1 MSYIGLQHIVAA
13 PIEKENENAMP
24 TYGAGVLVG
33 RGINA
38 DVTFNRADV
47 TLEAD
52 DATVES
58 DNSIIGGSIRLG
70 VDDLSDAAR
79 VALLGDMAVSAE
91 NSDEE
96 YDEVG
101 KAAPYVGVAYV
112 RTRMYNGKLSYR
124 AMWVPKAQFG
134 TTDES
139 AQTRGRQTQF
149 QTPTIN
155 GNIMGVEVEGVMR
168 FRRRSKFFDTAAAAI
183 AWANAKVNY
192 TDTTAAAAQA

>member
-1 MSYIGLQHIVAA
+1 MAYIGLQHIVAA
-13 PIEKENENAMP
+13 PIKQENENALP
-24 TYGAGVLVG
+24 TYDKGVLVG

-38 DVTFNRADV
+38 DVSFTRADV

-58 DNSIIGGSIRLG
+58 DNSITGGTIRLG

-79 VALLGDMAVSAE
+79 VALLGDVAVTGE
-91 NSDEE
+91 NAGDE

-112 RTRMYNGKLSYR
+112 RARMYNGKLSYR
-124 AMWVPKAQFG
+124 AMFIPKAQFG

-139 AQTRGRQTQF
+139 AETRGKQTRF
-149 QTPTIN
+149 QTPTLN
-155 GNIMGVEVEGVMR
+155 GNIMGVELEGLMR
-168 FRRRSKFFDTAAAAI
+168 FRRRSKFFDTAAEAI

-192 TDTTAAAAQA
+192 TDTAAAQA

>member
-1 MSYIGLQHIVAA
+1 MAYIGLQHIVAA
-13 PIEKENENAMP
+13 PIKQENENSLP
-24 TYGAGVLVG
+24 TYNAGVLVG
-33 RGINA
+33 RGISA

-58 DNSIIGGSIRLG
+58 DNSITGGTIRLG
-70 VDDLSDAAR
+70 VDDLNDAAR
-79 VALLGDMAVSAE
+79 VALLGDVAVTGAGA
-91 NSDEE
+91 SDE

-112 RTRMYNGKLSYR
+112 RARMYNGKMSYR
-124 AMWVPKAQFG
+124 AMFIPKAQFG

-155 GNIMGVEVEGVMR
+155 GNIMGVELEDGLMH
-168 FRRRSKFFDTAAAAI
+168 FRRRSKFFDTAAEAI

-192 TDTTAAAAQA
+192 SDTAGAQA

>member
-1 MSYIGLQHIVAA
+1 MAYIGLQHIVAA
-13 PIEKENENAMP
+13 PITKENENALP

-52 DATVES
+52 DSTVES
-58 DNSIIGGSIRLG
+58 DNSITGGDVRLG
-70 VDDLSDAAR
+70 VDDLSDEAR
-79 VALLGDMAVSAE
+79 VALLGDVAVKEGNA
-91 NSDEE
+91 DGE

-101 KAAPYVGVAYV
+101 KAAPYVGLAYV
-112 RTRMYNGKLSYR
+112 RARMYNGKTTYR
-124 AMWVPKAQFG
+124 AMFIPKAQFG

-139 AQTRGRQTQF
+139 AQTRGRQTSF
-149 QTPTIN
+149 QTPTIS
-155 GNIMGVEVEGVMR
+155 GTIMGVELEDGLMH
-168 FRRRSKFFDTAAAAI
+168 FRRRSKFFDTAAEAI

-192 TDTTAAAAQA
+192 TPTAATQA